1 MDTFDANAPDPGPR
15 PEEEQ
20 LSENQMIAKY
30 GSDLKD
36 AELREQI
43 LQELVFARKLQIT
56 SGRKAK
62 KESAA
67 SDAWIAAYVKKYGTD
82 EG

>member
-1 MDTFDANAPDPGPR
+1 MAGDKNAPDPGHR

-20 LSENQMIAKY
+20 LSNDQIIAKY
-30 GSDLKD
+30 GADLKD
-36 AELREQI
+36 GELREQV
-43 LQELVFARKLQIT
+43 LQELVYSRKLQIAVN
-56 SGRKAK
+56 RKAK

-67 SDAWIAAYVKKYGTD
+67 DDAWMAAYMKRYGTD